1 MERHGYYYM
10 AKINIKSIKKQTRD
24 HLLTFAMVIAVYV
37 VVQLLITAGQ
47 MSSLMQGLL
56 VPMCTYSIVAIGLN
70 LCVGYL
76 GELSIGHAGFMCV
89 GAFSGAFCTKLL
101 ESVITNKIL
110 LFAVAL
116 LVGTAMAAFFGFLIG
131 IPVLRLRGDYLA
143 IVTLAFGEIIK
154 NIINV
159 LYIAKDVDGFH
170 FAISNGNEIKLS
182 DEGTWLINGAKGI
195 TKIPHLSSFTAGVIL
210 ILISLFVVY
219 NLVNS
224 RSGRAIMAIRDN
236 RIAAESVGINIT
248 KFKLMAF
255 TISAAIAG
263 AGGVLYAHN
272 LSTVTATPANF
283 GYNMSIMILVFV
295 VLGGMG
301 NFRGSILAAVLLTL
315 LPEVLRGL
323 SDYRMLIYSIVLIA
337 MMLFNWAPKCI
348 EWRQKLMAGFK
359 KNTEK
364 GAA

>member
-1 MERHGYYYM
+1 MS
-10 AKINIKSIKKQTRD
+10 KINIKSMKKHTLD
-24 HLLTFAMVIAVYV
+24 HLITFAIVILVYI
-37 VVQLLITAGQ
+37 VVQILLAAGS
-47 MSSLMQGLL
+47 MSSLMEGLL
-56 VPMCTYSIVAIGLN
+56 VPMCTYSLAAIGLN

-89 GAFSGAFCTKLL
+89 GAFSSAFCTKLL
-101 ESVITNKIL
+101 EGTVTNEIL
-110 LFAVAL
+110 LFLIAIF
-116 LVGTAMAAFFGFLIG
+116 VGTAMAALFGFLIG

-159 LYIAKDVDGFH
+159 LYIARDGEGFH
-170 FAISNGNEIKLS
+170 FAISNGNAIKLAE
-182 DEGTWLINGAKGI
+182 DGTWLINGAKGI
-195 TKIPHLSSFTAGVIL
+195 AKIPHLSSFTAGIIL
-210 ILISLFVVY
+210 ILVALFVVY

-248 KFKLMAF
+248 KFKLLAF
-255 TISAAIAG
+255 TVSAAIAG

-272 LSTVTATPANF
+272 LSTVTATPTNF

-301 NFRGSILAAVLLTL
+301 NFRGSIIAAVLLTL

-323 SDYRMLIYSIVLIA
+323 ADYRMLIYSIVLIV

-348 EWRQKLMAGFK
+348 EWRQRVAAHFK
-359 KNTEK
+359 KRTKK
-364 GAA
+364 GTA

>member
-1 MERHGYYYM
+1 
-10 AKINIKSIKKQTRD
+10 
-24 HLLTFAMVIAVYV
+24 MVIVAYLI
-37 VVQLLITAGQ
+37 VQILIAAGVL
-47 MSSLMQGLL
+47 SSLMQGLL

-89 GAFSGAFCTKLL
+89 GAFSSAFATKLL
-101 ESVITNKIL
+101 QNVIPNQIIL
-110 LFAVAL
+110 FITVLII
-116 LVGTAMAAFFGFLIG
+116 GTAAAAFFGFLIG
-131 IPVLRLRGDYLA
+131 IPVLRL
-143 IVTLAFGEIIK
+143 
-154 NIINV
+154 
-159 LYIAKDVDGFH
+159 KDTDGFH
-170 FAISNGNEIKLS
+170 FAISNGNAIKLS
-182 DEGTWLINGAKGI
+182 DEGEWLINGAKGI
-195 TKIPHLSSFTAGVIL
+195 AKIPHLSSFTAGVIM
-210 ILISLFVVY
+210 ILICLFIVY
-219 NLVNS
+219 HLVNS

-301 NFRGSILAAVLLTL
+301 SFRGSIIAAVILTL

-348 EWRQKLMAGFK
+348 EFRQRVAAKLK
-359 KNTEK
+359 KNTKK
-364 GAA
+364 GVQ

>member
-1 MERHGYYYM
+1 MS
-10 AKINIKSIKKQTRD
+10 KINIKSMKKHKLD
-24 HLLTFAMVIAVYV
+24 HLITFAIVILVYI
-37 VVQLLITAGQ
+37 VVQILLAAGS
-47 MSSLMQGLL
+47 MSSLMEGLL
-56 VPMCTYSIVAIGLN
+56 VPMCTYSLAAIGLN

-89 GAFSGAFCTKLL
+89 GAFSSAFCTKLL
-101 ESVITNKIL
+101 EGTVTNEIL
-110 LFAVAL
+110 LFLIAIF
-116 LVGTAMAAFFGFLIG
+116 VGTAMAALFGFLIG

-159 LYIAKDVDGFH
+159 LYIAKDGEGFH
-170 FAISNGNEIKLS
+170 FAISNGNAIKLAE
-182 DEGTWLINGAKGI
+182 DGTWLINGAKGI
-195 TKIPHLSSFTAGVIL
+195 AKIPHLSSFTAGIIL
-210 ILISLFVVY
+210 ILVALFVVY

-248 KFKLMAF
+248 KFKLLAF
-255 TISAAIAG
+255 TVSAAIAG

-272 LSTVTATPANF
+272 LSTVTATPTNF

-301 NFRGSILAAVLLTL
+301 NFRGSIIAAVLLTL

-323 SDYRMLIYSIVLIA
+323 ADYRMLIYSIVLIV

-348 EWRQKLMAGFK
+348 EWRQRVAARFK
-359 KNTEK
+359 KCTKK
-364 GAA
+364 GTA